1 VLPAPLFVI
10 KKCCWSPR
18 HLDDGDGKHFGIL
31 VDALGDVLK
40 VPPTDIAELAKVY
53 VGVAPVLVSVIKTP
67 PREGA
72 PLVVLLSVES
82 MVEQFRQ

>member
-1 VLPAPLFVI
+1 
-10 KKCCWSPR
+10 
-18 HLDDGDGKHFGIL
+18 
-31 VDALGDVLK
+31 VLK